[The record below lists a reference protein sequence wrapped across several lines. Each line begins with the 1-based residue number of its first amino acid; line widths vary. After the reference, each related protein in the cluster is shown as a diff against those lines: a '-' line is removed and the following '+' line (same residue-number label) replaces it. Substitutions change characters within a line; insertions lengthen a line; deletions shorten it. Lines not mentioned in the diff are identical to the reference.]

1 VFFFLPFNCFTC
13 TNFVCCEFVAIKPF
27 VCIFRLAKKMEHGFK
42 SMLTDGVRE
51 IIKIIKSINL
61 IKKGKAVLVIK
72 KH

>member
-1 VFFFLPFNCFTC
+1 
-13 TNFVCCEFVAIKPF
+13 
-27 VCIFRLAKKMEHGFK
+27 MEHGFK

-61 IKKGKAVLVIK
+61 IKKGKALLVIK